1 MLFEGTPSALRFKL
15 GVSESTE
22 IPISF
27 ITPLADVYVYEKD
40 EARFELE
47 ISREPKNFRWL
58 KGPQEL
64 LNDDKFELLVE
75 GKKHILLIKSAKYED
90 EAKYTFEAEDK
101 RTSGK
106 LFIQGKPAWPY
117 LEEWGPPG
125 GNVTNFFLC
134 SESLDDTTVPPCM
147 GTCRGSWRSFPNLQ
161 HIPKITSKQNSRI
174 FSGTGKT
181 YVDLLNVQ
189 PARVQ
194 MFHSC
199 V

>member
-1 MLFEGTPSALRFKL
+1 MPLSADNIGRLIILNFPNFNNPCFCPAEGTPSALPVKL

-22 IPISF
+22 IPVSF

-47 ISREPKNFRWL
+47 VSREPKSFRWL

-64 LNDDKFELLVE
+64 LTDDKFELLVE

-106 LFIQGKPAWPY
+106 LFIQGKLAWTY
-117 LEEWGPPG
+117 LVEQGHGKEESAKF
-125 GNVTNFFLC
+125 VFLVLGK
-134 SESLDDTTVPPCM
+134 S
-147 GTCRGSWRSFPNLQ
+147 GR
-161 HIPKITSKQNSRI
+161 QNSFTLCEHI
-174 FSGTGKT
+174 
-181 YVDLLNVQ
+181 
-189 PARVQ
+189 
-194 MFHSC
+194 
-199 V
+199 

>member
-1 MLFEGTPSALRFKL
+1 MSLCFHLFSTGPGIQFSFQSASLELLLRALLLEGTQSALQVKL

-64 LNDDKFELLVE
+64 VNDDKFELLVE

-106 LFIQGKPAWPY
+106 LFIQGKPAWTY
-117 LEEWGPPG
+117 LEEQEPLEE
-125 GNVTNFFLC
+125 NSHKFFFLC
-134 SESLDDTTVPPCM
+134 SESLDDRTV
-147 GTCRGSWRSFPNLQ
+147 
-161 HIPKITSKQNSRI
+161 
-174 FSGTGKT
+174 
-181 YVDLLNVQ
+181 
-189 PARVQ
+189 
-194 MFHSC
+194 SC
-199 V
+199 

>member
-1 MLFEGTPSALRFKL
+1 MPCSPSALGVKL
-15 GVSESTE
+15 GVSKSPE
-22 IPISF
+22 IPVSF

-47 ISREPKNFRWL
+47 LSREPKSFRWL

-64 LNDDKFELLVE
+64 LTDDKFELLVE

-117 LEEWGPPG
+117 LEEQGPRE
-125 GNVTNFFLC
+125 GNVHKLFFLC
-134 SESLDDTTVPPCM
+134 SESLDD
-147 GTCRGSWRSFPNLQ
+147 
-161 HIPKITSKQNSRI
+161 KQSRP
-174 FSGTGKT
+174 
-181 YVDLLNVQ
+181 V
-189 PARVQ
+189 
-194 MFHSC
+194 
-199 V
+199 